1 MLSSIRP
8 AVARSLGGGRGKS
21 LLLTSQQP
29 HRNMVTVKKA
39 LVKAGETDEPED
51 VPALEKRM
59 EHMAEKDPMMVFDS
73 GTHLPDPLM
82 PENMAEVSALD
93 PAYKTSVRMP
103 DGRER
108 MVVIKQQRARP
119 NQSPLNPEKY
129 WKISFNDDGSV
140 GERWKN
146 SLMGWNSTAD
156 TMGCDPPLY
165 FKNAQEAVYFAE
177 KRGWKYVVKEPIVRK
192 LRNDDAQYQD
202 NFLPQAVAGLVKKE
216 GTQCD
221 WWKRSA
227 AGCSHYFRPLKYHG
241 DGVVRQHGPNMSDAS
256 VPHTTPY
263 FKLR

>member
-1 MLSSIRP
+1 MESFSGDFSPTTTHSNIR
-8 AVARSLGGGRGKS
+8 
-21 LLLTSQQP
+21 T
-29 HRNMVTVKKA
+29 MVTVKKA
-39 LVKAGETDEPED
+39 LEKAGETDEPEE

-59 EHMAEKDPMMVFDS
+59 ETMAEKDPLMIFDS
-73 GTHLPDPLM
+73 GSHLPDPVML
-82 PENMAEVSALD
+82 ENMAEVSALD

-108 MVVIKQQRARP
+108 LVVIKQQRARP

-177 KRGWKYVVKEPIVRK
+177 KRGWKYIVKEPII
-192 LRNDDAQYQD
+192 
-202 NFLPQAVAGLVKKE
+202 
-216 GTQCD
+216 
-221 WWKRSA
+221 
-227 AGCSHYFRPLKYHG
+227 YH
-241 DGVVRQHGPNMSDAS
+241 RLEC
-256 VPHTTPY
+256 TW
-263 FKLR
+263 